1 MLMKIQPRQDNP
13 TRRLPVPELGSE
25 WSTDKGRKHEAF
37 DTGSFA
43 GDRRNLARVM
53 RFDRKR

>member
-1 MLMKIQPRQDNP
+1 MLMKIQHRQEHP
-13 TRRLPVPELGSE
+13 PRRLPVPELGSE
-25 WSTDKGRKHEAF
+25 WTTEKGRKHEAF

-43 GDRRNLARVM
+43 GDRRSLARVM